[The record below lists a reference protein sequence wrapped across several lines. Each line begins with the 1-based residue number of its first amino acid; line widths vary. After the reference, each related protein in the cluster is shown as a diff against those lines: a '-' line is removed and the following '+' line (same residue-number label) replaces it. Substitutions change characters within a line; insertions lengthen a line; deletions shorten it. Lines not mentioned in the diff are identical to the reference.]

1 VSELSTGNLP
11 DRKIRVLAVA
21 ALLMAFVLVVAGGLV
36 TSRDAGLAVPD
47 WPLSY
52 GGINPPRW
60 YEIDKVRTEHGH
72 RLIAASVAV
81 VTCLLG
87 LALYRNDTRKYA
99 RALGLAAIAAVLAQA
114 LMGGLRVIWLSLDL
128 AMVHGWFG
136 QAFFGILAAI
146 VTVTSPSWV
155 NDEALEDHTPLQRPG
170 IILLSLIGIQLA
182 IGVSLRH
189 MPGSAGVLAHP
200 LFYLHLLIG
209 LSVLFASLR
218 LARQASRT
226 GGPAG
231 RTTRRLCGLLWL
243 QVGLGIAT
251 ATLLQLSGQE
261 GSAGLALS
269 WLPTL
274 HVAVG
279 AGALGLAV
287 AGLLYAYRPPLQRDE
302 QLAADLN

>member
-1 VSELSTGNLP
+1 VSELSTGRLP
-11 DRKIRVLAVA
+11 DRKIRVLAVT

-52 GGINPPRW
+52 GGVNPPRW
-60 YEIDKVRTEHGH
+60 YEIDNVRTEHGH

-87 LALYRNDTRKYA
+87 MSLYRNDTRKYA
-99 RALGLAAIAAVLAQA
+99 RILGLAAIAAVLAQA

-155 NDEALEDHTPLQRPG
+155 NDEAMEDHTPLQLPG
-170 IILLSLIGIQLA
+170 IIMLSLIGLQLA

-189 MPGSAGVLAHP
+189 MPGSEGVLAHP

-209 LSVLFASLR
+209 LCVLFASFR
-218 LARQASRT
+218 LAKQASQT
-226 GGPAG
+226 GGAAG

-243 QVGLGIAT
+243 QVGLGLAT
-251 ATLLQLSGQE
+251 ATLLQLGGQQ

-287 AGLLYAYRPPLQRDE
+287 TGLLYAYRLPLQRGE
-302 QLAADLN
+302 RLVADIN

>member
-1 VSELSTGNLP
+1 
-11 DRKIRVLAVA
+11 
-21 ALLMAFVLVVAGGLV
+21 MAFLLVVAGGLV

-52 GGINPPRW
+52 GQLNPPRW

-72 RLIAASVAV
+72 RLVAACVAT

-87 LALYRNDTRKYA
+87 LALYRNDTRGYA
-99 RALGLAAIAAVLAQA
+99 RKLGLAAIAAVLAQA

-146 VTVTSPSWV
+146 ATVTSPSWD
-155 NDEALEDHTPLQRPG
+155 NESPQEQADGLQRPSV
-170 IILLSLIGIQLA
+170 ILLGLIVFQLA
-182 IGVSLRH
+182 VGVTLRH
-189 MPGSAGVLAHP
+189 MPGSRSLFANP
-200 LFYLHLLIG
+200 LLYLHLLVG
-209 LSVLFASLR
+209 LTILVTSLR
-218 LARQASRT
+218 LATRAGQVAS
-226 GGPAG
+226 GPAA
-231 RTTRRLCGLLWL
+231 RSARRLCGVLWL
-243 QVGLGIAT
+243 QIALGLAT
-251 ATLLQLSGQE
+251 ATTLQLSGQAAA
-261 GSAGLALS
+261 SGLTLS

-287 AGLLYAYRPPLQRDE
+287 AGVLYSYRLLLQRNE
-302 QLAADLN
+302 RQTVPVGP

>member
-1 VSELSTGNLP
+1 MSELSTGNLP

-60 YEIDKVRTEHGH
+60 YEIDNVRTEHGH

-87 LALYRNDTRKYA
+87 MSLYRNDTRKYA
-99 RALGLAAIAAVLAQA
+99 RTLGLAAIAAVLAQA

-155 NDEALEDHTPLQRPG
+155 NEESVEDHTPIQLPG
-170 IILLSLIGIQLA
+170 IIMLSLIGMQLA

-189 MPGSAGVLAHP
+189 MPGSEGVLAHP
-200 LFYLHLLIG
+200 LFYLHLFIG
-209 LSVLFASLR
+209 LCVLFASVR
-218 LARQASRT
+218 LAKQARQT
-226 GGPAG
+226 GGAAG

-251 ATLLQLSGQE
+251 ATLLQLGGQE
-261 GSAGLALS
+261 ESTELTLS

-279 AGALGLAV
+279 ACALGLAV
-287 AGLLYAYRPPLQRDE
+287 AGLLYAYRLPLQRGE
-302 QLAADLN
+302 RLVADIN